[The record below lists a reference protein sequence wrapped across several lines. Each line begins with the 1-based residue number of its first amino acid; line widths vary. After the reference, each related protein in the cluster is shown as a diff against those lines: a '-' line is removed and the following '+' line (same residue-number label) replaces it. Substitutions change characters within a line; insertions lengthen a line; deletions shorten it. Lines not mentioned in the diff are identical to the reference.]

1 MQKKLAGSFALQ
13 TQIVEPVQVGWTGST
28 IYIGMIPKVV

>member
-13 TQIVEPVQVGWTGST
+13 TQIVEPVQVIWTGST
-28 IYIGMIPKVV
+28 TIDMWLS